1 MANSENIHGVY
12 SKAASSDAV
21 TSPEDLQHS
30 VEEFGEKLRE
40 LKEHESYA
48 PNREWLEDAE
58 RWHQRL
64 KTSLEDY
71 RRERAALQYRMV
83 QAQKLAND
91 ATVRRNMQ
99 PNYGSLQE
107 YLKTTGQIMAEGFRK
122 SRDGLTNAF
131 NRACGRQ
138 QEPAP
143 RAPEHEGSRA
153 GIPGGASSGKRR
165 VETGSGY

>member
-1 MANSENIHGVY
+1 MANSENIRGVY

-40 LKEHESYA
+40 LKERESYA

-64 KTSLEDY
+64 RTSLEDY

-83 QAQKLAND
+83 RAQQLANE
-91 ATVRRNMQ
+91 AAARRDLL
-99 PNYGSLQE
+99 PNYESLQE
-107 YLKTTGQIMAEGFRK
+107 CLKTAGQTMAEGFRK
-122 SRDGLTNAF
+122 SRGGLTKAF
-131 NRACGRQ
+131 NRAFGRNRKPELRPGNTKA
-138 QEPAP
+138 QEADNQEERR
-143 RAPEHEGSRA
+143 RA
-153 GIPGGASSGKRR
+153 SG
-165 VETGSGY
+165 EWITSGY

>member
-58 RWHQRL
+58 RWQQRL
-64 KTSLEDY
+64 RTSLEDY

-83 QAQKLAND
+83 QAQKLANE

-99 PNYGSLQE
+99 PNYGSLQD
-107 YLKTTGQIMAEGFRK
+107 T
-122 SRDGLTNAF
+122 
-131 NRACGRQ
+131 
-138 QEPAP
+138 
-143 RAPEHEGSRA
+143 
-153 GIPGGASSGKRR
+153 
-165 VETGSGY
+165 